1 MVKKLV
7 IIFGPPAVGK
17 MTVGYELAKLTGL
30 ALFHNHMTIDL
41 VLPFFTWGEPVL
53 YRLVQEFRQRIFEEM
68 AASDKPGM
76 IFTYVWGLDLEGDK
90 EEIDSLTRF
99 FSEQGAQVYY
109 AELQAELDE
118 RLRRNVSEFRLQQ
131 KAPKRNLAQSE
142 ANLLQMEEKYRMNT
156 GEEGFFYPDQH
167 IKIDNTHLSPQETA
181 RLIADA
187 FGLIETDQA

>member
-1 MVKKLV
+1 MSKKLV

-41 VLPFFTWGEPVL
+41 VLPFFTWGEAPFH
-53 YRLVQEFRQRIFEEM
+53 RLVQEFRQRIFQEM

-76 IFTYVWGLDLEGDK
+76 IFTYVWALDIEGDK
-90 EEIDSLTRF
+90 EEIDTLTRF
-99 FSEQGAQVYY
+99 FSDQGAQVCY
-109 AELQAELDE
+109 AELQADLDE

-131 KAPKRNLAQSE
+131 KVPKRNLAQSE
-142 ANLLQMEEKYRMNT
+142 ANLRHSDEKYRLNT
-156 GEEGFFYPDQH
+156 GEEGFFYPDRH
-167 IKIDNTHLSPQETA
+167 IKIDNTNLTPQDTA
-181 RLIADA
+181 RRIAEA

>member
-1 MVKKLV
+1 MSKKLV

-41 VLPFFTWGEPVL
+41 VLPFFNWGEPAFL
-53 YRLVQEFRQRIFEEM
+53 RLVHEFRQRIFEEM

-76 IFTYVWGLDLEGDK
+76 IFTYVWALEHPGDK
-90 EEIDSLTRF
+90 KEIDGLTRF
-99 FSEQGAQVYY
+99 FSEQGGQVFY
-109 AELQAELDE
+109 AELQADLDE

-142 ANLLQMEEKYRMNT
+142 ANLLQSEEKYRLNT

-167 IKIDNTHLSPQETA
+167 VKIDNTRLSPCETA
-181 RLIADA
+181 QRIADA
-187 FGLIETDQA
+187 FGLNRTGQP

>member
-41 VLPFFTWGEPVL
+41 VLPFFNWGEPAL
-53 YRLVQEFRQRIFEEM
+53 YRLVDEFRQRIFEEM

-76 IFTYVWGLDLEGDK
+76 IFTYVWALEHAGGK
-90 EEIDSLTRF
+90 QEIDGLTRF
-99 FSEQGAQVYY
+99 FSEQDAQVYY
-109 AELQAELDE
+109 AELQADLDE

-142 ANLLQMEEKYRMNT
+142 ANLLHSEQKYRLNT

-167 IKIDNTHLSPQETA
+167 IKIDNTHLSASETA
-181 RLIADA
+181 QRIADA
-187 FGLIETDQA
+187 FGLIESDQA